1 MKKAEALR
9 LLQNSRMQ
17 IDELDEKIIELIAR
31 RTYLASEII
40 QAKQALDMEIV
51 DPKREAYIQKKIQEI
66 AREKNID
73 TASLS
78 QIMKILADLSKKEQ
92 KKLIKEV

>member
-1 MKKAEALR
+1 MNKAEALR
-9 LLQNSRMQ
+9 LLQNSRLQ

-40 QAKQALDMEIV
+40 QAKQILEMEIE
-51 DPKREAYIQKKIQEI
+51 DPEREYIQKKIKEI
-66 AREKNID
+66 AREKKID
-73 TASLS
+73 PASLS

>member
-1 MKKAEALR
+1 MNKAEALR
-9 LLQNSRMQ
+9 LLQNSRLQ

-40 QAKQALDMEIV
+40 QAKQILEMEIE
-51 DPKREAYIQKKIQEI
+51 DPEREEYIQKKIKEI
-66 AREKNID
+66 AREKKID
-73 TASLS
+73 PASLS